1 MNVNVYFREISGA
14 IRWRK
19 YGRDVSFIYY
29 NSIARIFYLYE
40 RHTVMNYD
48 EDSGNGRSDK

>member
-14 IRWRK
+14 IRRRK
-19 YGRDVSFIYY
+19 YVRDVSFIYY
-29 NSIARIFYLYE
+29 NSIARIFNLYE

-48 EDSGNGRSDK
+48 EDNGNGRSDN

>member
-1 MNVNVYFREISGA
+1 MNVNVYLREISGQPEGENMVVTCPLY
-14 IRWRK
+14 I
-19 YGRDVSFIYY
+19 I

-48 EDSGNGRSDK
+48 EDNGNGRSDN